1 VGVKCFPE
9 KPVKPLVANSE
20 GTYLVGGGLSR
31 NIYFEEVN
39 FLALSLSLSL
49 FFSSYMVVDF
59 GQRKLVSKSC

>member
-31 NIYFEEVN
+31 NIYYGEVN
-39 FLALSLSLSL
+39 FLALSLFLSSLLRICLLILAS
-49 FFSSYMVVDF
+49 
-59 GQRKLVSKSC
+59 GN